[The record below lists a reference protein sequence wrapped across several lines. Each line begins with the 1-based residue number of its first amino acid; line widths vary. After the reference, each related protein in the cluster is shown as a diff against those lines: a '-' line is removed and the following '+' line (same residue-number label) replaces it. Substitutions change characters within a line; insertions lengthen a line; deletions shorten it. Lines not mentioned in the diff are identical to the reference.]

1 MPRLTLR
8 VPNGYKSGHRH
19 LFFVGEGL
27 MKTARLLLAI
37 ALAAFAATLS
47 LRVAAQQSPPAPEVA
62 PAPEAAP
69 APAAAPLPAAP
80 APVVVSFIDLQ
91 AFDDDLND
99 QLGKAGERHI
109 EIEFYT
115 QVTPNQIPPRI
126 ERRLAA
132 LRKEGG
138 RVGIVQPPSTSGTR
152 SITAAVGLFSGLWNF
167 IKTYEA
173 AANERALVRSV
184 RDRDADIVL
193 ERDAQGAYFI
203 RKIVFKKRPPAEP
216 TAAG

>member
-1 MPRLTLR
+1 MITNDLR
-8 VPNGYKSGHRH
+8 RGRI
-19 LFFVGEGL
+19 
-27 MKTARLLLAI
+27 MKITRLL
-37 ALAAFAATLS
+37 
-47 LRVAAQQSPPAPEVA
+47 VAASFASIIAGASPSLLAQETPPAAAMPTTAAPSAETIPDETPPVEVPPVEA
-62 PAPEAAP
+62 PAVAAP
-69 APAAAPLPAAP
+69 APMI
-80 APVVVSFIDLQ
+80 VSFIDLQ

-99 QLGKAGERHI
+99 QLGKAGERLI

-115 QVTPNQIPPRI
+115 QVTPNQIPSRI

-138 RVGIVQPPSTSGTR
+138 RVGVVQPQSASGTR

-167 IKTYEA
+167 MKTFEA

-193 ERDAQGAYFI
+193 ERDSQGAYFI
-203 RKIVFKKRPPAEP
+203 RKIVFKKRPPAESA
-216 TAAG
+216 AAG

>member
-1 MPRLTLR
+1 MAQDANPAET
-8 VPNGYKSGHRH
+8 PPPEANG
-19 LFFVGEGL
+19 LEVEP
-27 MKTARLLLAI
+27 
-37 ALAAFAATLS
+37 
-47 LRVAAQQSPPAPEVA
+47 VAAVEV
-62 PAPEAAP
+62 PV
-69 APAAAPLPAAP
+69 AAAPL
-80 APVVVSFIDLQ
+80 VVSFIDLQ

-99 QLGKAGERHI
+99 QLGKVGEQPI

-115 QVTPNQIPPRI
+115 QVTPNQIPARI

-138 RVGIVQPPSTSGTR
+138 RVGVVQPQSASGTR

-167 IKTYEA
+167 MKTFEA
-173 AANERALVRSV
+173 ASNERALVRSV

-203 RKIVFKKRPPAEP
+203 RKIVFKKRPPAES

>member
-1 MPRLTLR
+1 
-8 VPNGYKSGHRH
+8 
-19 LFFVGEGL
+19 
-27 MKTARLLLAI
+27 MKTARLLVAI
-37 ALAAFAATLS
+37 A
-47 LRVAAQQSPPAPEVA
+47 VAAIPAALTLQVSAQETPAAPVAAPPAL
-62 PAPEAAP
+62 PAAEP
-69 APAAAPLPAAP
+69 PAAAAIPAP
-80 APVVVSFIDLQ
+80 TPVVVSFIDLQ

-115 QVTPNQIPPRI
+115 PVTPNQIPSRL

-138 RVGIVQPPSTSGTR
+138 RVGVVQPPSTAGTR

-203 RKIVFKKRPPAEP
+203 RKIVFKKRLPAEP
-216 TAAG
+216 AATG